1 GAPLAGTAMTLLMA
15 SGALGDQRVG
25 VLLPAPAA
33 EALGPERAGVL
44 PQARI
49 VAGAGQVQ
57 DHAVIRA
64 EMMPAP
70 VERLADPSGHRGEER
85 IVPAHLLDEGFQVA
99 LLAGTEGAAPPRML
113 DQGHG
118 RELDEQRDRHD
129 RTEDVQDLHRG
140 DLLREPA
147 A

>member
-1 GAPLAGTAMTLLMA
+1 AWAGREPVERDRQVLRRCAQIRGGQQPHRLLQQFDGAPLAGTAMTLLMA

-49 VAGAGQVQ
+49 VAGAVQVQ
-57 DHAVIRA
+57 DHPVIRA

-70 VERLADPSGHRGEER
+70 VERLAD
-85 IVPAHLLDEGFQVA
+85 
-99 LLAGTEGAAPPRML
+99 
-113 DQGHG
+113 
-118 RELDEQRDRHD
+118 
-129 RTEDVQDLHRG
+129 
-140 DLLREPA
+140 
-147 A
+147 

>member
-1 GAPLAGTAMTLLMA
+1 MTLLMA

-49 VAGAGQVQ
+49 VAGAVQVQ
-57 DHAVIRA
+57 DHPVIRA

-113 DQGHG
+113 DQRSEERRVG
-118 RELDEQRDRHD
+118 RE
-129 RTEDVQDLHRG
+129 
-140 DLLREPA
+140 
-147 A
+147 

>member
-1 GAPLAGTAMTLLMA
+1 MTLLMA

-49 VAGAGQVQ
+49 VAGAVQVQ
-57 DHAVIRA
+57 DHPVIRA

-70 VERLADPSGHRGEER
+70 VERLADPSGNRGEER
-85 IVPAHLLDEGFQVA
+85 IVPANLLDEGRKDA
-99 LLAGTEGAAPPRML
+99 HIPCYEGRAHTR
-113 DQGHG
+113 Q
-118 RELDEQRDRHD
+118 
-129 RTEDVQDLHRG
+129 
-140 DLLREPA
+140 
-147 A
+147 